1 MSESDST
8 HFLWNTETD
17 WALLHLAH
25 ASVPDVARQ
34 AWLRLLTH
42 YEQPVWR
49 ALCRLVRDE
58 SVAQDLYQEFWHRFL
73 RGDFAH
79 ATPERG
85 RFRNLLQT
93 ALIHLVADHYRQP
106 QHMTDTLIE
115 DVSQPDNS
123 LLNRLAADPV
133 SY

>member
-1 MSESDST
+1 MADADAT
-8 HFLWNTETD
+8 QFLATPETD
-17 WALLHLAH
+17 WALLQLAH
-25 ASVPDVARQ
+25 ASIPDVSRD
-34 AWLRLLTH
+34 AWRHLFSC
-42 YEQPVWR
+42 YERPVWNSLR
-49 ALCRLVRDE
+49 RLVRDE
-58 SVAQDLYQEFWHRFL
+58 TVAQDLYQEFWMRFL
-73 RGDFAH
+73 RGDFAS

-93 ALIHLVADHYRQP
+93 VLVHLVADHYRQP